1 MTPAAMPLIIL
12 KTTRPSLNKV
22 RLLAQVVRAL
32 VPGVLLV
39 IAPMDASILKLPE
52 DFITL
57 DAEVVEAD
65 PLAVAVALHRGAG
78 YR

>member
-1 MTPAAMPLIIL
+1 MASAVRLVVVL
-12 KTTRPSLNKV
+12 KTSMPSMRKV

-39 IAPMDASILKLPE
+39 VAPIDTSAFNVPENSIA
-52 DFITL
+52 L

-65 PLAVAVALHRGAG
+65 PLAVAVALHRGAAQ
-78 YR
+78 R